1 MSTSQAVHCGRP
13 LGITAGGKCI
23 RRFMSHILPGT
34 ASEFNCDRDVG
45 CVRRCLPVNS
55 SDDVAFSLSRQDRHT
70 KVVPVFKQKVD
81 FVCEFYFVSGMN
93 RIDGNWWIVIC
104 GSSAAWTI
112 SHAASN
118 EVSILV
124 PGLQSWNALHW
135 RLLPPAA
142 SSRCRSLGSSV
153 FRGRSLGTRTSIR
166 TECLTLTSSAI
177 GSRICSCQ

>member
-1 MSTSQAVHCGRP
+1 
-13 LGITAGGKCI
+13 
-23 RRFMSHILPGT
+23 MSHILPGT

-93 RIDGNWWIVIC
+93 RIDGNGWIVIC
-104 GSSAAWTI
+104 SSSAAWTI

-118 EVSILV
+118 EV
-124 PGLQSWNALHW
+124 
-135 RLLPPAA
+135 
-142 SSRCRSLGSSV
+142 
-153 FRGRSLGTRTSIR
+153 
-166 TECLTLTSSAI
+166 
-177 GSRICSCQ
+177 